1 MSTVYRELR
10 FLMRE
15 RSALLWLGLAFMSA
29 TIAVVLGLKEVSE
42 QRTTIADLITADQV
56 EREVVKKDLA
66 DWGSAAYYSFHL
78 TFDEP
83 SNFAFAALGQRDLSP
98 WKHRIRML
106 ALEGQIYESDTTNPD
121 FALIGRIDF
130 AFVASLLSPL
140 FLILLLHDLRS
151 RERAAGRLDFI
162 EATASGKMIWRT
174 RGLLRTTLLW
184 LCLVLPLWV
193 GGIIAGASLMV
204 LLIASAV
211 VLAHLLIW
219 WLIASWVAN
228 KDYTSAVNLVSLIGV
243 WVVLAVITPAAIKAG
258 VNVAVPIPDGGDIL
272 LTQREAVNDAWD
284 LPKQATFEPFVK
296 RHPELADYAK
306 IDTPFEWK
314 WYYAFQQVG
323 DQNAESLSHAYLDGR
338 IKRDAITS
346 SLALLSP
353 PVLTERLLQKQAQ
366 TDVAASIAYEESVRA
381 YHADLRSWYYPKL
394 FKDTEFDTELLSLRP
409 QYSTD

>member
-1 MSTVYRELR
+1 
-10 FLMRE
+10 
-15 RSALLWLGLAFMSA
+15 
-29 TIAVVLGLKEVSE
+29 
-42 QRTTIADLITADQV
+42 
-56 EREVVKKDLA
+56 
-66 DWGSAAYYSFHL
+66 
-78 TFDEP
+78 
-83 SNFAFAALGQRDLSP
+83 
-98 WKHRIRML
+98 
-106 ALEGQIYESDTTNPD
+106 
-121 FALIGRIDF
+121 
-130 AFVASLLSPL
+130 
-140 FLILLLHDLRS
+140 
-151 RERAAGRLDFI
+151 
-162 EATASGKMIWRT
+162 MIWRT

-338 IKRDAITS
+338 IIRDAITS

>member
-130 AFVASLLSPL
+130 AFVASLLL
-140 FLILLLHDLRS
+140 
-151 RERAAGRLDFI
+151 
-162 EATASGKMIWRT
+162 
-174 RGLLRTTLLW
+174 TLT
-184 LCLVLPLWV
+184 LVPD
-193 GGIIAGASLMV
+193 
-204 LLIASAV
+204 IASA
-211 VLAHLLIW
+211 
-219 WLIASWVAN
+219 
-228 KDYTSAVNLVSLIGV
+228 
-243 WVVLAVITPAAIKAG
+243 
-258 VNVAVPIPDGGDIL
+258 
-272 LTQREAVNDAWD
+272 
-284 LPKQATFEPFVK
+284 
-296 RHPELADYAK
+296 
-306 IDTPFEWK
+306 
-314 WYYAFQQVG
+314 
-323 DQNAESLSHAYLDGR
+323 
-338 IKRDAITS
+338 
-346 SLALLSP
+346 
-353 PVLTERLLQKQAQ
+353 
-366 TDVAASIAYEESVRA
+366 
-381 YHADLRSWYYPKL
+381 
-394 FKDTEFDTELLSLRP
+394 
-409 QYSTD
+409 